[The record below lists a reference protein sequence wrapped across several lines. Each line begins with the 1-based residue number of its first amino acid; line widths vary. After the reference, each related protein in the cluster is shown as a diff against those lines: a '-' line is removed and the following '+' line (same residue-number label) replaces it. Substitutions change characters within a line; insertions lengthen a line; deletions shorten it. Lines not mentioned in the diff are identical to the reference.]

1 MLTRLEVSGYRGFR
15 QAQVEGLSSVNLFIG
30 PNGSGKSTLLESILI
45 LGQGYYHNDPLNIG
59 RLVWIH
65 DRRNEVQHG
74 FDSWWHG
81 RSQSATITIS
91 GRIHGRDIKV
101 TVTRSSGQ
109 NAEWSTHPKP
119 QDLQDEPLVFLT
131 KLLPLDAKRA
141 LERKVEEVLWKQAF
155 MEGAHNTVAQLFE
168 NIYDIKIRSL
178 TFTQDHEI
186 LVDVPPRP
194 LRLDDLGSGM
204 RITFRVLLAALMSS
218 GSALLLEEF
227 DAYQYK
233 TSLEKLAVALCD
245 IAEQQKVQL
254 FLTTHSLESVHSF
267 LKAAA
272 GRDNDWIKVFPLSL
286 SPQGVLST
294 RGMPRTDAENLLSAG
309 LDLRDLTSYA
319 K

>member
-1 MLTRLEVSGYRGFR
+1 MLTRLEISGYRGFR
-15 QAQVEGLSSVNLFIG
+15 QAEVEGLSRVNLFIG

-45 LGQGYYHNDPLNIG
+45 LGQGYHQSDPLNVG

-65 DRRNEVQHG
+65 ERRNELQQR
-74 FDSWWHG
+74 FDSWWHA
-81 RSQSATITIS
+81 RNYSAAITI
-91 GRIHGRDIKV
+91 GGKLHGRDVKV
-101 TVTRSSGQ
+101 TLSRALNQLPQWSVT
-109 NAEWSTHPKP
+109 PKLG
-119 QDLQDEPLVFLT
+119 DLQGASLVFLT

-141 LERKVEEVLWKQAF
+141 LERKVEEVLWKEAF
-155 MEGAHNTVAQLFE
+155 LQGAHNTVAQLFE
-168 NIYDIKIRSL
+168 NIYGIKIRNI
-178 TFTQDHEI
+178 TFTQDNEI
-186 LVDVPPRP
+186 LVDVAPRP

-204 RITFRVLLAALMSS
+204 RIAFRVLLAALMTG

-233 TSLEKLAVALCD
+233 TSLENLAVALCD
-245 IAEQQKVQL
+245 IADQQKMQL

-272 GRDNDWIKVFPLSL
+272 SRDNDWIKVFPLSL
-286 SPQGVLST
+286 SAQGVLST